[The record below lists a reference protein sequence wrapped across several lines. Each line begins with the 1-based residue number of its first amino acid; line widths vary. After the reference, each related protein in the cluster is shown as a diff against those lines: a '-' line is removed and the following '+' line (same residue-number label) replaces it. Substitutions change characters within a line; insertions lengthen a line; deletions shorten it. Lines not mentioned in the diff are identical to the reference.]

1 MPHLSILPAP
11 PEGLRLIREEYSRQV
26 YIATGFYEPGAGRKK
41 AEVVVAPAVVVDADL
56 ADYIVAKLPHFLVH
70 ALSNDD
76 GWLEDEDAY
85 HFFDLRKLAKEK
97 YPSDDFET
105 AVRLI
110 GQTPQRTK
118 IVKAWLHAPCSDD
131 FYDEL
136 IAEQRAYLLDAV
148 EKYVRIPPTV
158 MTVSGYGHHLLWW
171 LPDGKGRQDDLG
183 IFGAKAVDKFNK
195 KLIASVNKGT
205 GFHLFDPQVSDP
217 GTRLLR
223 EIGTYNTKGHRRIE
237 VTAVIHEPS
246 RRLNLLQIEQASI
259 TASSTVLPDAPAP
272 PARRVSDNPAVQR
285 LLDARQAAQRERVL
299 VLNTLKTPDLPP
311 DLELDYGDGK
321 ITARQWLK
329 EAQDGDALKVK
340 CPFADSETVGSA
352 KVFVA
357 GNRVTLCCWA
367 AHHEHEHFENNRAL
381 WAWTPGA
388 ESKLPQPE
396 QGEEAQSDDDV
407 RAAILERFA
416 TDGKGKVDASSR
428 LNRKLVLL
436 EDPSYRGKVW
446 FCERRLQIRIDLPDG
461 SSRPA
466 VDDDFY
472 GFLLHCEQKY
482 GMRGGDFQDA
492 VRMFGNVARLNK
504 RNPLKEWLHSL
515 RWDGTHRLDEMLMRV
530 TGCEDT
536 KLHRTYGRRYLI
548 SLVARV
554 FEPGC
559 QVDQVLLLT
568 GSQGAGKTSFFR
580 ELVTQEWF
588 GNNHMDIQNK
598 DAVLQMAQAWL
609 WEWQENAKRND
620 EVKAERAFI
629 SVQVDNI
636 RPPYGFSVL
645 PVLRHTVF
653 GATSNDNEPLRDPDG
668 TRRWWVVRVADEFD
682 LAYLKA
688 NREQV
693 FAEAV
698 VAYAAGEAWHIAKG
712 SDMDEA
718 RVQSAEDFKQDDPEL
733 EKLLSWTLRDTRA
746 KARLQLSEIAEACF
760 SMSPA
765 DTAKKVQ
772 TLGRLLRQ
780 AGWCRLKRKRVG
792 NNKIVHWASPM
803 CDGISADDFE
813 TKADYTLWT
822 KAREEH
828 KKEEAPK
835 AGNVIPMRK
844 A

>member
-1 MPHLSILPAP
+1 MKALSILPAP
-11 PEGLRLIREEYSRQV
+11 PEGLRTIREEYARQV
-26 YIATGFYEPGAGRKK
+26 YIATGFYAPGAGRKK
-41 AEVVVAPAVVVDADL
+41 AEVSVVPAIIADADL

-76 GWLEDEDAY
+76 GWLDDPTAY
-85 HFFDLRKLAKEK
+85 HFHDLRKLVNERYKD
-97 YPSDDFET
+97 DDFIT
-105 AVRLI
+105 AIRLI
-110 GQTPQRTK
+110 GQTAQRTK
-118 IVKAWLHAPCSDD
+118 VIKAWLHAECSAE
-131 FYDEL
+131 FYDDL
-136 IAEQRAYLLDAV
+136 ITEQRAFLLDAV
-148 EKYVRIPPTV
+148 EKHVRSLPTV

-171 LPDGKGRQDDLG
+171 LPDGKGRQEDVG
-183 IFGAKAVDKFNK
+183 IFGAKAADRFNK
-195 KLIASVNKGT
+195 RLISVVNKGA
-205 GFHLFDPQVSDP
+205 GFNLLDPACSDP

-223 EIGTYNTKGHRRIE
+223 EIGSFNTKGHKRIE
-237 VTAVIHEPS
+237 VEAIIHEPG
-246 RRLNLLQIEQASI
+246 RRLNLLHIEQ
-259 TASSTVLPDAPAP
+259 TAVTATAAVLPDAPTP
-272 PARRVSDNPAVQR
+272 PPRPTSNNPAVQR
-285 LLDARQAAQRERVL
+285 LLDVRQAAQRERVL
-299 VLNTLKTPDLPP
+299 TLNTTRTPDLPP
-311 DLELDYGDGK
+311 DLELDHGDGK

-329 EAQDGDALKVK
+329 EAQDGDSLPVK
-340 CPFADSETVGSA
+340 CPFAQSETVGSA
-352 KVFVA
+352 KLYVV
-357 GNRVTLCCWA
+357 GSRVTLCCWA
-367 AHHEHEHFENNRAL
+367 AHHEHEHYENNRAL

-388 ESKLPQPE
+388 ESTLPSPGAGAPE
-396 QGEEAQSDDDV
+396 QSEADI
-407 RAAILERFA
+407 RAAIMERFA
-416 TDGKGKVDASSR
+416 VNEKNKVDATSR

-436 EDPSYRGKVW
+436 EDPAYRGKVW
-446 FCERRLQIRIDLPDG
+446 FCERRLQIRFDMPDG
-461 SSRPA
+461 TSRPA

-472 GFLLHCEQKY
+472 GFLLHCERWY

-515 RWDGTHRLDEMLMRV
+515 RWDGTCRLDEMLIRV

-536 KLHRTYGRRYLI
+536 KLHRAYSRRYLI

-580 ELVTQEWF
+580 ELVSQEWF

-598 DAVLQMAQAWL
+598 DAVLQMAQTWL

-645 PVLRHTVF
+645 PVQRHTVF

-668 TRRWWVVRVADEFD
+668 TRRWWVVRVADELD

-688 NREQV
+688 NREQI

-698 VAYAAGEAWHIAKG
+698 VAYAAGEIWHIPKG
-712 SDMDEA
+712 SDLDEE
-718 RVQSAEDFKQDDPEL
+718 RVSSAENFRQDDPEM
-733 EKLLSWTLRDTRA
+733 EKLLSWTLRDVRA
-746 KARLQLSEIAEACF
+746 RGKLQLSEIAEACF

-772 TLGRLLRQ
+772 SLGRLLRQ

-803 CDGISADDFE
+803 CDGITQDDFD
-813 TKADYTLWT
+813 TKAEYVAWT
-822 KAREEH
+822 KARQEH
-828 KKEEAPK
+828 KKEDAPK